1 MNCFL
6 FFLITCT
13 VNRVVAYIKH
23 GHFFSPNPE
32 VSIRASN
39 FCELKHFLNA
49 LFETPGSDSGE
60 ELNVFVLE

>member
-1 MNCFL
+1 M
-6 FFLITCT
+6 I
-13 VNRVVAYIKH
+13 AYIKH

-49 LFETPGSDSGE
+49 LFETPGSGSGE
-60 ELNVFVLE
+60 ELNVFVSE